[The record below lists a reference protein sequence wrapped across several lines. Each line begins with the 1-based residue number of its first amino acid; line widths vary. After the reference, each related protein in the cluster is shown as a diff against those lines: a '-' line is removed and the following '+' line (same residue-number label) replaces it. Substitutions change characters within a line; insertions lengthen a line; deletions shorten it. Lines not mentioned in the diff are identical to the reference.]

1 MYTLVHLWGLGVT
14 PPVEKF
20 RKIITVTVTVMEYLW
35 ENFDQQI
42 KYLRKVRY
50 KLKIE

>member
-1 MYTLVHLWGLGVT
+1 MGPWCHA

-35 ENFDQQI
+35 ENCDQQI
-42 KYLRKVRY
+42 EYLRKVQIKNRI
-50 KLKIE
+50 KATRA